1 MQQISSCCESFGSAI
16 QTTRLH
22 YKPVRGKICLCRFC
36 ILTKPS

>member
-16 QTTRLH
+16 QTRLH